1 MNRTIVRVASAV
13 AFCATASLAG
23 AQNNNNVGM
32 PWEAIR
38 AATRGVYDG
47 MPPAAQKTEPFKIF
61 DNIYYVGLE
70 TIGSYLITTSDGLI
84 LMDATYADTADI
96 VLEGVRK
103 LGFDPA
109 QIKYI
114 VITHGHNDHFAG
126 AGRIK
131 QVTGARVGL
140 TLPDWENVEKLQAS
154 ASGNQSTGLR
164 LTRDLVVK
172 DGDALTLGDT
182 TLKFHVMPGH
192 TAGNIVTEMQAKA
205 GARTFRTLVG
215 VAFAP
220 GPGLTRAALESNE
233 RLKRLGPWD
242 ALLTSHSYLA
252 PVAIPLTARQILGG
266 EPLPPNPTGHQA
278 AAGSARINAYLD
290 QIRDAIQDR
299 LAREKSGQTA
309 RTP

>member
-1 MNRTIVRVASAV
+1 MNRQILAVTAAAIVCASAP
-13 AFCATASLAG
+13 AF

-61 DNIYYVGLE
+61 DNVYYVGLE
-70 TIGSYLITTSDGLI
+70 TIGSYLISTSDGLI
-84 LMDATYADTADI
+84 LMDATYADTADLI
-96 VLEGVRK
+96 LDGVRK

-109 QIKYI
+109 QIKYL

-126 AGRIK
+126 GGRIK
-131 QVTGARVGL
+131 QVTGARVAL
-140 TLPDWENVEKLQAS
+140 TLPDWETVEKLQAS
-154 ASGNQSTGLR
+154 GTGNQGLK
-164 LTRDLVVK
+164 LPRDIVVK
-172 DGDALTLGDT
+172 DGDTLALGDT

-192 TAGNIVTEMQAKA
+192 TAGNIVTEMQAKV
-205 GARTFRTLVG
+205 GTRTFRALIG

-220 GPGLTRAALESNE
+220 GPGLTEAALNSNA
-233 RLKRLGPWD
+233 RLKQLGPWD

-266 EPLPPNPTGHQA
+266 EPLPPNPTGHPA
-278 AAGSARINAYLD
+278 AAGSARINAYFD
-290 QIRDAIQDR
+290 QIRAAIEDR
-299 LAREKSGQTA
+299 LAQEKKGQTA
-309 RTP
+309 RAQ